1 MPHTYIEL
9 FLPEDIRTLPFFNQ
23 PRLTSKIALES
34 LNGFNKLSNQERI
47 TILNQLIKQ
56 TDFAEAQEAIHL
68 LQIMQCSIVISTDVV
83 YKNAYPCRAGSDLSP
98 WR

>member
-9 FLPEDIRTLPFFNQ
+9 LLPEDISALPFFDQ

-34 LNGFNKLSNQERI
+34 LNGFNKLSNQERM

-56 TDFAEAQEAIHL
+56 TVFADAVFDSYFHIRRIQKCL
-68 LQIMQCSIVISTDVV
+68 PLPNW
-83 YKNAYPCRAGSDLSP
+83 K
-98 WR
+98 